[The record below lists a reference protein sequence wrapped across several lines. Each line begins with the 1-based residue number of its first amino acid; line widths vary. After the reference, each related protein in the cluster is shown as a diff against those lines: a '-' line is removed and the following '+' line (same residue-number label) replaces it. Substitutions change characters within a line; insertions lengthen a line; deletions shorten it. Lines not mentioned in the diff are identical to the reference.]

1 MKKLTALILA
11 LVMLALPAMGLAAS
25 PVELLSAAV
34 EAGRPL
40 SGKVS
45 FVGGEMPLDANT
57 AAIVNDVLNALS
69 FRFDEQEG
77 DAPQSDFAL
86 VLSGKDVLT
95 FALAEKGE
103 DYYLKSNLLGEDT
116 VAFTADEGVT
126 ILERF
131 MQVLV
136 DAGTMTQSDA
146 DELKQQLDAMMS
158 GSATSVEEFDPAS
171 LDTSELVAYITKIA
185 ERAKTEEVTA
195 QPKNCDQAKTVITFS
210 LTGEEVAKVYEIT
223 FKMLQKNDAFMAQLD
238 QMLQSANS
246 KPATGKELMDEAIA
260 KMNEA
265 FTGIV
270 GDVPFAF
277 YENEAGELV
286 YATMDMAMRED
297 MDDDD
302 IITMAVEYARLTV
315 NEGVTHNVNVIA
327 KEDGK
332 DADGVSMTVN
342 VLAGEKRTFVDFAM
356 AEIDDGVTQKPIISV
371 AFNLDKDR
379 TETTAKD
386 QMVWDMVIVDDDTKE
401 EMGITIKADLN
412 GAKNGE
418 DATLQA
424 DVKFFLKGA
433 QKELFTVKV
442 DAATGTAAPS
452 IVTDAAVRP
461 APMDDAEFNAFVG
474 QAFQNAQVAFVTALQ
489 NLPESVLQMIMN
501 QN

>member
-11 LVMLALPAMGLAAS
+11 LAMLALPVMGLAAS
-25 PVELLSAAV
+25 PAELLSEAV

-40 SGKVS
+40 SVKVG
-45 FVGGEMPLDANT
+45 FEGGEMPLDADT

-116 VAFTADEGVT
+116 VAFTAEEGVT

-136 DAGTMTQSDA
+136 DAGAMTQSNA

-158 GSATSVEEFDPAS
+158 GSTPSAEEFDPAS
-171 LDTSELVAYITKIA
+171 LDASELVAYITKIA
-185 ERAKTEEVTA
+185 ERAKIEEVTA

-210 LTGEEVAKVYEIT
+210 LTGEEVAKVYELA
-223 FKMLQKNDAFMAQLD
+223 FKMLQKNDAFMAQMD

-246 KPATGKELMDEAIA
+246 KPTTGKELMDEMIT

-265 FTGIV
+265 FKNLE

-277 YENEAGELV
+277 YQNEAGELV

-297 MDDDD
+297 KDDDD
-302 IITMAVEYARLTV
+302 VITMAVEYARLTV

-327 KEDGK
+327 KEDG
-332 DADGVSMTVN
+332 DAADGVSMTASALV
-342 VLAGEKRTFVDFAM
+342 GEKRTSVDFAA
-356 AEIDDGVTQKPIISV
+356 AEIDDGVTQKPIMNV
-371 AFNLDKDR
+371 AFVLDKDR

-386 QMVWDMVIVDDDTKE
+386 QMVLDMVIVDDDTKE
-401 EMGITIKADLN
+401 EAGITIKADLN
-412 GAKNGE
+412 GAKNGD

-424 DVKFFLKGA
+424 DVKFFLMGA
-433 QKELFTVKV
+433 EKELFTVKAE
-442 DAATGTAAPS
+442 AATGTAAPS
-452 IVTDAAVRP
+452 IVSDAAVRP

-474 QAFQNAQVAFVTALQ
+474 QALQSMQVVLATALQ
-489 NLPESVLQMIMN
+489 SLPTSVLQMMMN
-501 QN
+501 